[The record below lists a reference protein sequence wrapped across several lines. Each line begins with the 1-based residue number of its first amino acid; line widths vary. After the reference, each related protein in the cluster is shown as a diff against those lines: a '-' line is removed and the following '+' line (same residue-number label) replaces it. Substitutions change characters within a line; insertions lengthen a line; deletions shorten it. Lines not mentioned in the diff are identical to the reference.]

1 MTSTTFLYIR
11 TPEFV
16 QTFMHDASVDDAVP
30 IDSEVG
36 DDHTWLFLSATHPLT
51 DSDVC
56 NLILKSAKK
65 SCLMDL
71 VPTSLVFGLLYV
83 LLPVILCIVNS

>member
-1 MTSTTFLYIR
+1 
-11 TPEFV
+11 
-16 QTFMHDASVDDAVP
+16 MHDDNVDDGVP

-36 DDHTWLFLSATHPLT
+36 DDHKLVFLSAFHPLT

-65 SCLMDL
+65 SCLMDI

-83 LLPVILCIVNS
+83 LLPVIMCIVNS

>member
-1 MTSTTFLYIR
+1 MTSTAFLYIR
-11 TPEFV
+11 SPEFV
-16 QTFMHDASVDDAVP
+16 QTFMHDVNVDDGLP

-36 DDHTWLFLSATHPLT
+36 DDHTLLFLSAFHPVT

-65 SCLMDL
+65 SCLMDI

-83 LLPVILCIVNS
+83 LLPVIMCIVNS